1 MCMDIYIFIFTHM
14 THKGGMNTSEKAD
27 SSSPSNIKISMHVQE
42 LSCNWENA
50 IINTQ
55 QKILLVFY
63 NLSGCILIS

>member
-1 MCMDIYIFIFTHM
+1 
-14 THKGGMNTSEKAD
+14 MNTSEKAD
-27 SSSPSNIKISMHVQE
+27 SPSPSNIKISMHVQE